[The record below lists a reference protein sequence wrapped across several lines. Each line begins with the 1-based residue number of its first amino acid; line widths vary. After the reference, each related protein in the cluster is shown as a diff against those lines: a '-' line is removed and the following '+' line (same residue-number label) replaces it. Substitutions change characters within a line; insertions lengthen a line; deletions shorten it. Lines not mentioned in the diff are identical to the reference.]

1 VRPPY
6 VVNIDSLSGEP
17 RPRYTSTPGVA
28 AIVRLPSAV
37 TGLTRMGVHV
47 RRIEPGFAGTNRHFH
62 TVEEE
67 WVYVLC
73 GTGTVRI
80 GPLRMNVQTGHFV
93 GFPTGPRPHHFLA
106 TQNEPLILLEGGER
120 RPAEDG
126 CWYPDVRMLSRGRVK
141 VEPYEEPP
149 PEEADER
156 QVLQITDVEVV
167 GADADADFELREL
180 DRRTGLRRQR
190 VSWVRMRPHKRFRA
204 FPKETGI
211 DEWLFVLAGRG
222 RVLDDAQ
229 EFAIEANDFLGHAAG
244 HNPLTIVA
252 DDRLT
257 FLIGGEAASEARGDA
272 VDALATF
279 R

>member
-6 VVNIDSLSGEP
+6 VVNIDSLPGEP

-67 WVYVLC
+67 WVYVLA
-73 GTGTVRI
+73 GAGAVRI
-80 GPLRMNVQTGHFV
+80 GPLRMDVQPGHFV
-93 GFPTGPRPHHFLA
+93 GFPSGPRPHHFLA
-106 TQNEPLILLEGGER
+106 MQEPLILLEGGER

-156 QVLQITDVEVV
+156 QVLHV
-167 GADADADFELREL
+167 ADAEAADSDPEANFELREL
-180 DRRTGLRRQR
+180 HHRTGLRRQR
-190 VSWVRMRPHKRFRA
+190 VSWVRMRPQKRFSA
-204 FPKETGI
+204 FPKDMGI
-211 DEWLFVLAGRG
+211 DEWLFVLAGQG
-222 RVLDDAQ
+222 RVVDDEQ
-229 EFAIEANDFLGHAAG
+229 EFGLEANDFLGHPAG
-244 HNPLTIVA
+244 HHPLTIVA
-252 DDRLT
+252 DDHLT
-257 FLIGGEAASEARGDA
+257 FLIGGEATSKA
-272 VDALATF
+272 
-279 R
+279 